1 VGNIKGKLQ
10 TGAMNVAL
18 NFLAVISFATLV
30 LSEQRL
36 AGYLLTA
43 LALVAIFLRA
53 NNLRA
58 TVAAQML
65 LTAGLLVDY
74 ERHVD
79 DRAALTTVGV
89 LLALLIINMP
99 FVETVVKRPI
109 IRVANLPGYETDHGL
124 LISPN
129 VLYSANPVWIAVLGV
144 FAAAKLTAWPL
155 IIPVAF
161 GAAAV
166 VTVSVQALRARLRG
180 TQTEKRLRDALIQHG
195 ATFALYFTA
204 PDETEYHIEMW
215 RPYLERLGKP
225 WIIVLREGKPFQKV
239 AAACAPG
246 GIPVLFCPLIKHV
259 DDVVTPSLKTV
270 FYVNNGAKN
279 AHMVRFSRMT
289 HIQLL
294 HGDSD
299 KQSSFN
305 PVTAMY
311 NRIFVAGQA
320 GIDRYEANGVL
331 IPRQKF
337 EIVGRPQIETIKVSH
352 THIRDVTE
360 KVVLYATTWASP
372 FEDMSYSSLRISE
385 MIVRKM
391 LERKVTIVL
400 RPHPYTENDVA
411 SARYLARLHQILADD
426 REQTGRAHVFGAAAT
441 KDMSVN
447 DCTNAADAMIS
458 DVSAVASDFLYS
470 AKPFA
475 MTNMNGGTHAEFE
488 ASFPLAR
495 AAYVIDKTGS
505 NLDEILDKLLEDDPL
520 EETRR
525 EVKRYYLSD
534 FNEDAYADG
543 FVKAAAAYV

>member
-1 VGNIKGKLQ
+1 MGSIKGKLQ
-10 TGAMNVAL
+10 SGALNVAL
-18 NFLAVISFATLV
+18 NFLAVVAFATLA
-30 LSEQRL
+30 LSQQRI
-36 AGYLLTA
+36 AGYALTGVT
-43 LALVAIFLRA
+43 LVAIFLRS
-53 NNLRA
+53 NNLRT
-58 TVAAQML
+58 TVSAQIL
-65 LTAGLLVDY
+65 LTAGLLLDY

-79 DRAALTTVGV
+79 DRVALTIVGV

-99 FVETVVKRPI
+99 FVETVVRRPI
-109 IRVANLPGYETDHGL
+109 IQVANLPGYEADHGL

-129 VLYSANPVWIAVLGV
+129 VLYLANPVWIAILGV

-155 IIPVAF
+155 IIPVAV

-166 VTVSVQALRARLRG
+166 VTVSMQALQARLRG

-225 WIIVLREGKPFQKV
+225 WMIVLREGRPFEEV
-239 AAACAPG
+239 AAAAAPG
-246 GIPVLFCPLIKHV
+246 GIPVLYCPLIKHV

-331 IPRQKF
+331 IPRLKF
-337 EIVGRPQIETIKVSH
+337 EIVGRPQLETIKVSH
-352 THIRDVTE
+352 THIRDVTD
-360 KVVLYATTWASP
+360 KIVLYATTWASP

-385 MIVRKM
+385 KIVRKL
-391 LERKVTIVL
+391 LERKVTIIL
-400 RPHPYTENDVA
+400 RPHPYTRNDIA
-411 SARYLARLHQILADD
+411 SARYLTRLHQILAED
-426 REQTGRAHVFGAAAT
+426 RDKTGRAHVFGAAAT
-441 KDMSVN
+441 KEMSVN
-447 DCTNAADAMIS
+447 DCANAADAMIS

-470 AKPFA
+470 SKPFA
-475 MTNMNGGTHAEFE
+475 MTSMNGGSPEEFV
-488 ASFPLAR
+488 ASFPLGS
-495 AAYVIDKTGS
+495 AAYIIDKTGS
-505 NLDEILDKLLEDDPL
+505 NLDVVLDKLLEDDPL
-520 EETRR
+520 EETRH
-525 EVKRYYLSD
+525 EVKRHYLGD
-534 FNEDAYADG
+534 FSEDAYADG
-543 FVKAAAAYV
+543 FVKAAAAHV